1 MDSLNTLFT
10 GSRIYAEMKTEG
22 KWNERTAFETNLRRY
37 KSEYFSEFSSE
48 KLGKLE
54 KLKQDY
60 PLLFQE
66 LMVTASLSSLLGE
79 DEENSNYTENVKL
92 VKKYQD
98 WLKLTQTDKE
108 KIAMEIPDTHKN
120 VNFIEK
126 FLEVDFDITKVQFGS
141 VDEERLK

>member
-37 KSEYFSEFSSE
+37 KSEYFSEFSNE
-48 KLGKLE
+48 KLEKLE

-79 DEENSNYTENVKL
+79 DEDNPNYTENVKL

-126 FLEVDFDITKVQFGS
+126 FLEADFDITKVQFGS